1 MRFNEINL
9 FGLYVAPIAVILGV
23 AWVVYLLLRRASDPL
38 RVTARVWHPALFE
51 LSVYVIIVSSI
62 VLLMARWGY

>member
-23 AWVVYLLLRRASDPL
+23 AWIIYLLTEASGRPYRPERAGLAPGA
-38 RVTARVWHPALFE
+38 V
-51 LSVYVIIVSSI
+51 
-62 VLLMARWGY
+62 

>member
-1 MRFNEINL
+1 VRFNEINL

-23 AWVVYLLLRRASDPL
+23 AWLVFVILRRTTNRFAPL
-38 RVTARVWHPALFE
+38 LHVWHPALFE

-62 VLLMARWGY
+62 VLAIARWGR

>member
-23 AWVVYLLLRRASDPL
+23 AWVVFVVLRRATARFAVL
-38 RVTARVWHPALFE
+38 RRVWHPALFE

-62 VLLMARWGY
+62 VLVLARWSR